1 MPHKPFSS
9 KDDLNKKFWEN
20 IHFCRVV
27 VWYSYGVKWMIS
39 QFFKA
44 SIPPYSLYSIHPLT
58 ITSSSVCFLFYDL
71 VNRWGS
77 RPCNTSYW
85 EARTEEGVKAEGT
98 QPVIQYLQYTVVIS
112 LTCPCNL
119 IWICIRILTN
129 VVFIFKY

>member
-9 KDDLNKKFWEN
+9 KDDLNKNFWEN

-44 SIPPYSLYSIHPLT
+44 SIPPYSLYSIHPST

-85 EARTEEGVKAEGT
+85 EARTEEGSKLRGLN
-98 QPVIQYLQYTVVIS
+98 QLYNICSIVIS

-119 IWICIRILTN
+119 IWICIQILTN

>member
-98 QPVIQYLQYTVVIS
+98 QPVIQYLQYS
-112 LTCPCNL
+112 YQPYLSM
-119 IWICIRILTN
+119 
-129 VVFIFKY
+129 